1 VSSNP
6 AAAPGQL
13 VTLTCTVA
21 SGAGTPTGSVT
32 ISNGT
37 APLATVSL
45 SGGVGTYATSALAAG
60 TYSLSCQYLGSASF
74 AGSGS
79 VAITQ
84 TVTSPST
91 TTTLSISPNP
101 PMDDKPL
108 TFTAIVTAQG
118 ATPTGTVTFYDGA
131 KTIGTGAVV
140 STAGALIGKATLTLK
155 STSEGQHT
163 FTAKYV
169 GNLATS
175 TSAPITVKVLEDYSC
190 RAYQKPLVTGG
201 TLSAP
206 SRSGSFTFGSK
217 VGVRWQFVKPT
228 GAYVTRSTAVK
239 ALAAVYDA
247 GCLGKPLAGAAT
259 IPLFDPAT
267 GPTAGSTFT
276 WDSTAKQYYLN
287 WDTSKASKGC
297 WDIVLTPD
305 NGLPRVATIVKLQ

>member
-1 VSSNP
+1 
-6 AAAPGQL
+6 
-13 VTLTCTVA
+13 
-21 SGAGTPTGSVT
+21 
-32 ISNGT
+32 
-37 APLATVSL
+37 
-45 SGGVGTYATSALAAG
+45 VGTYATSALPAG
-60 TYSLSCQYLGSASF
+60 TYSLSCQYPGSASF

-79 VAITQ
+79 AAVTQ

-118 ATPTGTVTFYDGA
+118 ATPTGTVTFYDGT

-140 STAGALIGKATLTLK
+140 STAGALTGKATLTLR

-190 RAYQKPLVTGG
+190 RAYQKPLVSGG
-201 TLSAP
+201 TVSMP
-206 SRSGSFTFGSK
+206 SKSGTFTFGTK

-228 GAYVTRSTAVK
+228 GVYVNRSTAVK
-239 ALAAVYDA
+239 SLTAVFDS
-247 GCLGKPLAGAAT
+247 GCTGK
-259 IPLFDPAT
+259 PAT
-267 GPTAGSTFT
+267 GAASIPLYDPVAGATVGSTFT
-276 WDSTAKQYYLN
+276 YDTKAKQYYLN

-305 NGLPRVATIVKLQ
+305 NGIPQVATIVKLQ